1 MSLETEII
9 SELHDDTRNVKKLQM
24 MVYPALI
31 AFLLLAAYGYY
42 LVSSLA
48 TDVKQLSKDMNTL
61 TRSVDHNM
69 DIVAQNMIIMTQTIN
84 VMAHASVNMQRDMWS
99 LNRNISTPLNPI
111 NSMLP
116 WGGGGQSVPYPG
128 SQGPLPYPQQRPP
141 GMMQPNRYQP
151 PPQMQQNTEVPGS

>member
-1 MSLETEII
+1 MSRETEII
-9 SELHDDTRNVKKLQM
+9 NELHDDTRNVRKLQL

-42 LVSSLA
+42 LVNSLA
-48 TDVKQLSKDMNTL
+48 TDVKHLAKDMNTL
-61 TRSVDHNM
+61 TRSMDRNM

-116 WGGGGQSVPYPG
+116 WGGGGQNGPYPG
-128 SQGPLPYPQQRPP
+128 SQGPLPYPRQRPP
-141 GMMQPNRYQP
+141 GMMQPNRYQAP
-151 PPQMQQNTEVPGS
+151 TQAQNIETPES